1 MNRTLNILFILIITW
16 SFSCSNKKNTRLNNV
31 HTINQTD
38 TISDNSI
45 SFNKLDKTK
54 QILFERISDNEIW
67 IYNCLY
73 SGFTG
78 ETTLIK
84 VNKNLE
90 IKSAYYDYW
99 TDVINE
105 NSTEFKVMKSKIE
118 FNENP
123 FTANKQIN
131 INYELKV
138 NEIYYNTQKIVNSKT
153 ITSKF
158 MSKEMAE
165 SEAIN
170 YKKKYGFINSF
181 DAYKIKY
188 VDKKPKLISGIET
201 LKRKL
206 NSDFDINTVIIL
218 FTIDIK
224 GKIIKES
231 IKLRVRKNL
240 ATEEKDKIENLI
252 IERLNYKPGFINEKP
267 VNTELYLK
275 I

>member
-252 IERLNYKPGFINEKP
+252 IERLNYKPGFVNEKP
-267 VNTELYLK
+267 VNTELYLT